1 MLVRVI
7 KIIFFNIA
15 SGGKSCTFLKPKRKE
30 LDSRDYRNPGPGIQM
45 DLQILVTFQRILS
58 KGCHY
63 KWPAGRKKYE
73 YYWWRS
79 LLLCTLSKFHVFPS
93 VVTWIK
99 VLL

>member
-15 SGGKSCTFLKPKRKE
+15 SGGKSCTFLKPKKKE

-63 KWPAGRKKYE
+63 KWPAGRKNMNIIDGDHC
-73 YYWWRS
+73 YYAHY
-79 LLLCTLSKFHVFPS
+79 LNFMYFQV
-93 VVTWIK
+93 
-99 VLL
+99 